1 MFDSHFSSDISNRGP
16 LDRLLLSEL
25 ARRPHPGC
33 ANCLERGLVSA
44 ARGRP
49 RSPPQHRAVLID
61 AGIRL
66 WGVPRVFATAVALSL
81 VATADRH
88 IRVDAYRACGR
99 TVEPVTL
106 TRREGLVAHLE
117 ALETDAHPGDA
128 LPAFAA
134 ALPERGQLAD
144 AVVVTG
150 EEAAADRPFQ
160 QALAA
165 LEVPSLWLATV
176 NREGRFRLV
185 LRRGRQTSVV
195 REARLDLDKLLAA
208 PGLSRPVA
216 PLLDTA
222 AAAVPALLRQKPFP
236 LLLSHSPIKFRR
248 AWAAPGGGVLS
259 IGRDGSLLHWE
270 RPAFGARLL
279 ADNAPVGQVHW
290 AGRGGDESTSL
301 AVVGQLQSRRLWLL
315 RINLATGDCRST
327 PLELGGGQPVGV
339 CGHGGAV
346 FVVYHD
352 CAEVFEPL
360 GWRRL
365 QLLKC
370 PRHSFRQ
377 GQGRFLRGRDGWYAI
392 SHDGLI
398 ARLERL
404 VVPAW
409 RPDLVCRAR
418 NPPIPCSGGQP
429 RRRRA
434 RRVDDGWPPVQL
446 CPQPSGPRRPRP
458 AGNPSR
464 HGDCAAAS
472 ESS

>member
-1 MFDSHFSSDISNRGP
+1 M
-16 LDRLLLSEL
+16 
-25 ARRPHPGC
+25 
-33 ANCLERGLVSA
+33 
-44 ARGRP
+44 
-49 RSPPQHRAVLID
+49 LID

-117 ALETDAHPGDA
+117 ALETDAHPGNA

-185 LRRGRQTSVV
+185 LAPRAADERRARGPAGPRQAVG
-195 REARLDLDKLLAA
+195 AR
-208 PGLSRPVA
+208 GLSRPVA

-346 FVVYHD
+346 FVGL
-352 CAEVFEPL
+352 PRL
-360 GWRRL
+360 RRSL
-365 QLLKC
+365 RAVGLA
-370 PRHSFRQ
+370 SF
-377 GQGRFLRGRDGWYAI
+377 
-392 SHDGLI
+392 
-398 ARLERL
+398 
-404 VVPAW
+404 
-409 RPDLVCRAR
+409 
-418 NPPIPCSGGQP
+418 
-429 RRRRA
+429 
-434 RRVDDGWPPVQL
+434 
-446 CPQPSGPRRPRP
+446 
-458 AGNPSR
+458 
-464 HGDCAAAS
+464 AAS
-472 ESS
+472 EVSSTFVPAGPGAVPARTGRLVRDLARRADREA